1 MGKETAVKNMNTNGF
16 HEVLKYCS
24 TILGIISILS
34 KDHYSIC
41 LDITLQS
48 SGLLHVRH
56 SHRAT
61 VLSQWHKKIGI

>member
-1 MGKETAVKNMNTNGF
+1 MEEETAAQNMNTNGF

-24 TILGIISILS
+24 TILGVISILS

-41 LDITLQS
+41 FDITLQS
-48 SGLLHVRH
+48 SGFLHVRH

-61 VLSQWHKKIGI
+61 I